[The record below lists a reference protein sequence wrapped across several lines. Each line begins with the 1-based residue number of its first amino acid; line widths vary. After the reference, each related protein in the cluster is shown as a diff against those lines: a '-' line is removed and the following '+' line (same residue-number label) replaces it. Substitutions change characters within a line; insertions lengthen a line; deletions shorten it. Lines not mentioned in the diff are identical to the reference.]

1 MEQSIDQISSVGSR
15 SPEAAQA
22 LLPAI
27 AGGQKPVAQPAPKK
41 EEEAR
46 AAAVER
52 VDTVEISESARRA
65 AQDVERVSRPP
76 PVAEEAQA
84 RLLRRHE
91 GRDAALRRSE
101 HVQQQIRHREVQFN
115 NDLGIL
121 TGKVTVGDREV
132 EIPPEVVVKTRM
144 RLQQYFDNYVN
155 QQADNEPAEL
165 RESGGT
171 QTEGEAA

>member
-27 AGGQKPVAQPAPKK
+27 AGGQKPVAQPTLKQGEAESAAP
-41 EEEAR
+41 
-46 AAAVER
+46 ER